1 MYTKTYKG
9 RFRVVNATKYKGDIT
24 NIVYRSLWEL
34 RFMRW
39 CDTSKSVVEW
49 GSETVIIPY
58 ISPVDNKIHRYFV
71 DFYIKVLTK
80 TNSTE
85 KYLIEIKPEKFT
97 KPPEIPKK
105 KTKRFI
111 DEVFQSGVND
121 AKWKAAF
128 EFCKDRN
135 MKFVILTEK
144 DLGIKKLNGNEK
156 SF

>member
-9 RFRVVNATKYKGDIT
+9 RFRVLNPSKYKGDIT
-24 NIVYRSLWEL
+24 TVIYRSLWEL
-34 RFMRW
+34 RFMKW
-39 CDTSKSVVEW
+39 CDQSPSIIEW

-58 ISPVDNKIHRYFV
+58 VSPVDRKVHRYFV
-71 DFYIKVLTK
+71 DFYIKVKSKNNT
-80 TNSTE
+80 TE

-111 DEVFQSGVND
+111 DEVFQYGVNE

-128 EFCKDRN
+128 EFCTDRN
-135 MKFVILTEK
+135 MKFLVLTEK
-144 DLGIKKLNGNEK
+144 DLGLTK
-156 SF
+156 